1 MTLRLKLTLAFLLVA
16 SLVLGG
22 LAAFAMAGLRGR
34 LEAQLAADVEH
45 SLDRLGRTLVE
56 PVWTINA
63 PQVSEML
70 MAELLG
76 DQHLLWAEVRI
87 GAIASVRVGR
97 DADWRP
103 VALAARPVE
112 DASALPH
119 VQRDLAMDQAS
130 GPRRVGTVELAVS
143 RRQINAELAV
153 RRYEAV
159 VQIVVLDAVLVAV
172 VYLLLGRLLQR
183 RLRSLVRV
191 LDAAPEMRLRAGRGG
206 DELAHAVE
214 GAGVLLERLTA
225 VLDAL
230 ADCVITTDADL
241 LVERINPAAAELL
254 GSERAAASGRP
265 LLALLEG
272 RCADSPALVAA
283 IREQVLHAGRAYAP
297 GEAVAFTRVA
307 GVDGQTGAPR
317 RAQITA
323 MPVAGA
329 VAGVVVV
336 LRDVT
341 ERLVAEERLHQ
352 AEKLE
357 SVGKLAGGIAHDFNN
372 MLAVM
377 CAAAGLAERAES
389 DVARRGHLRTI
400 ITSAEQVAESNRR
413 LLAFARKDP
422 VRREVHD
429 LREVVGQAHELLR
442 HSLERA
448 IAIRCD
454 CGTLPLP
461 VLGDR
466 SALLNALINLGINAR
481 DAMPDGGTLAIT
493 TAPVEPGPGERAAG
507 GGELPPGPYAEL
519 TVSDSGHGIP
529 DEVLPRIFDPF
540 FTTKP
545 VGKGTGLGLS
555 AVYGTVRAHGGAI
568 SASNLPGGGA
578 RFRLVLPLTTKPP
591 SRPVP
596 RLPTTPLMA
605 APAASAAP
613 TEPPV
618 VLLVDDDPEVRQ
630 LTADILADLGC
641 TVLTAG
647 NGREALVVLA
657 AEGER
662 IRLAV
667 LDVIMPEMGGVEAF
681 REMRHLR
688 PGLRV
693 LFSSG
698 YAGGDD
704 VVALVEPGRVAAI
717 EKPFTM
723 AQLGTAVKGLLGP

>member
-1 MTLRLKLTLAFLLVA
+1 I
-16 SLVLGG
+16 
-22 LAAFAMAGLRGR
+22 
-34 LEAQLAADVEH
+34 E
-45 SLDRLGRTLVE
+45 
-56 PVWTINA
+56 
-63 PQVSEML
+63 
-70 MAELLG
+70 
-76 DQHLLWAEVRI
+76 
-87 GAIASVRVGR
+87 
-97 DADWRP
+97 
-103 VALAARPVE
+103 
-112 DASALPH
+112 
-119 VQRDLAMDQAS
+119 
-130 GPRRVGTVELAVS
+130 
-143 RRQINAELAV
+143 
-153 RRYEAV
+153 
-159 VQIVVLDAVLVAV
+159 
-172 VYLLLGRLLQR
+172 
-183 RLRSLVRV
+183 
-191 LDAAPEMRLRAGRGG
+191 AGR
-206 DELAHAVE
+206 
-214 GAGVLLERLTA
+214 
-225 VLDAL
+225 
-230 ADCVITTDADL
+230 
-241 LVERINPAAAELL
+241 P
-254 GSERAAASGRP
+254 
-265 LLALLEG
+265 
-272 RCADSPALVAA
+272 
-283 IREQVLHAGRAYAP
+283 YAP
-297 GEAVAFTRVA
+297 GEPVAFTRVA
-307 GVDGQTGAPR
+307 GPVGQSGMQR
-317 RAQITA
+317 RALITA

-341 ERLVAEERLHQ
+341 ERLLAEERLNQ

-357 SVGKLAGGIAHDFNN
+357 SIGKLAGGIAHDFNN

-389 DVARRGHLRTI
+389 DSARRGHLRTI

-422 VRREVHD
+422 VRRAVDD
-429 LREVVGQAHELLR
+429 LREVVAQAHELLR
-442 HSLERA
+442 HSLERT
-448 IAIRCD
+448 IVIRCD

-481 DAMPDGGTLAIT
+481 DAMPAGGTLAIA
-493 TAPVEPGPGERAAG
+493 TALVEVGTGEAAAG
-507 GGELPPGPYAEL
+507 GGELPPGRYAEL
-519 TVSDSGHGIP
+519 IVRDSGHGIP
-529 DEVLPRIFDPF
+529 AEVLPRIFDPF

-555 AVYGTVRAHGGAI
+555 AVYGTVRTHGGAI
-568 SASNLPGGGA
+568 SASNQPGGGA
-578 RFRLVLPLTTKPP
+578 RFRLVLPLTTQPAL
-591 SRPVP
+591 RPMMP
-596 RLPTTPLMA
+596 LPTPPPAAAPEPSAGMA
-605 APAASAAP
+605 A
-613 TEPPV
+613 PPV

-681 REMRHLR
+681 REMRHLQ

-723 AQLGTAVKGLLGP
+723 AQLGAAVKGLLGP